1 MCACCYGV
9 VHTDNMRKPL
19 IEVLRNHA
27 IAAYRVMCSG
37 EVTKNADAKSFS
49 EPPVGDVSSRTLPN
63 AHIAAD
69 RRSAP

>member
-37 EVTKNADAKSFS
+37 EVTKNADAKSC
-49 EPPVGDVSSRTLPN
+49 PARPT
-63 AHIAAD
+63 AHAPAD
-69 RRSAP
+69 RRRAL

>member
-1 MCACCYGV
+1 MR
-9 VHTDNMRKPL
+9 TDITRKPL
-19 IEVLRNHA
+19 IERQQDHA
-27 IAAYRVMCSG
+27 FAARRFMCSD
-37 EVTKNADAKSFS
+37 EMAKIIEAESFS